1 MGSQLIWSLHFKN
14 NQFSHCYFQVTVN
27 LVPTVRKL
35 IEFAYMTDGIHN
47 VAQIKL
53 KYEQNFATKLV
64 LALGYN
70 LIQYLF
76 IGR

>member
-1 MGSQLIWSLHFKN
+1 
-14 NQFSHCYFQVTVN
+14 
-27 LVPTVRKL
+27 
-35 IEFAYMTDGIHN
+35 MTDGIHN